1 MPGFCVFLHLQSC
14 PSVSVQNQQVRKTLN
29 VVGVIL
35 QYNAVRKIFL
45 DPSNQL

>member
-1 MPGFCVFLHLQSC
+1 MPGFRVFLYLQSR

-29 VVGVIL
+29 VIGVIL
-35 QYNAVRKIFL
+35 QYNAARKIFP